1 MKGMRITQ
9 ENELVG
15 YDLTC
20 EWSRLV
26 SEKKS
31 SVEFWT

>member
-1 MKGMRITQ
+1 MKGMRITE

-20 EWSRLV
+20 ECSRLV
-26 SEKKS
+26 WENKS
-31 SVEFWT
+31 SVGFWT